1 GIAAL
6 GYEEQRLGL
15 KKGLTVIH
23 LQPKEGGISEATYDN
38 LFKVNKAWYGIYYYY
53 LNNIMDAS
61 KSVQDEV
68 RFIEGDIKNDEEI
81 IQILNHM
88 DVDGDYKS
96 SKEITGG
103 ADKSSKGTGSGERFT
118 VTSKTIQGSPGAA
131 TSVVLRGIGSIN
143 GDTQPLYVIDG
154 VPMS

>member
-1 GIAAL
+1 YQYIPEEIQNNTGAYFQVEVRDAQTGNYISNAMLFNFKTAEQVETNEDGFASIVGEKTVLVGIAAL
-6 GYEEQRLGL
+6 GYEEQRLEL

-68 RFIEGDIKNDEEI
+68 RFIEGVIKNDEEI

-88 DVDGDYKS
+88 
-96 SKEITGG
+96 
-103 ADKSSKGTGSGERFT
+103 
-118 VTSKTIQGSPGAA
+118 
-131 TSVVLRGIGSIN
+131 
-143 GDTQPLYVIDG
+143 
-154 VPMS
+154 